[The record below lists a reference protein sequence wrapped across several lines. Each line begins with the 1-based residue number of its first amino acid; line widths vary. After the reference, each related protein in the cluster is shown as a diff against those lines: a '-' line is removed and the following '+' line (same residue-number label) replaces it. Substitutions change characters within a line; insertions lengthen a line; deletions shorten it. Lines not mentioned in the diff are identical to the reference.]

1 MHVDS
6 TDAVAHRHE
15 ADVVSPELALVDPEL
30 GLVARALLRNPA
42 EFEHPRPDARTIGG
56 RAFAGWTLREPVDPV
71 RESPSRRLLVGVAAA
86 TMLALLMF
94 DVRGEVGERPA
105 AADSNAFPI
114 RVHRTTPPKP
124 TPASANRPFAG
135 VPAKAAPRAAD
146 RRFAWAPV
154 QGASGYHVEF
164 FRGAT
169 RVFAK
174 QTTRPLL
181 NVPAAWTFEG
191 TKRTLRPGTYG
202 WYVWPI
208 VGGRRQSQAVVQTTV
223 SILGR

>member
-1 MHVDS
+1 MKVNS
-6 TDAVAHRHE
+6 TDVSARGHA

-30 GLVARALLRNPA
+30 ALAARALLRSSA
-42 EFEHPRPDARTIGG
+42 ELAHPRLHARTTGG
-56 RAFAGWTLREPVDPV
+56 RAAFAGWTRREPVDPV

-86 TMLALLMF
+86 TMLALLLF
-94 DVRGEVGERPA
+94 DVRVEVGERPA
-105 AADSNAFPI
+105 AADSNSSRV
-114 RVHRTTPPKP
+114 RVHNTAPTMP
-124 TPASANRPFAG
+124 TPASAPRPRAH
-135 VPAKAAPRAAD
+135 VHAKARAAD

-154 QGASGYHVEF
+154 EGASGYHVEF
-164 FRGAT
+164 FRGTT

-174 QTTRPLL
+174 ETTRPLL

-191 TKRTLRPGTYG
+191 TKRTLSPGTYG

-223 SILGR
+223 SIPGR